1 MLCAIPVG
9 IFIFILGGVQTLYV
23 GKLCVVKDQAGKSRV
38 VGVTNYWVQVA
49 LFPLHKALFQLL
61 RMIPMDGTH
70 NQTAPL
76 DLLIEKAPK
85 GTVFHSFDL
94 SAATDRL
101 PLEVQIQI
109 LDCLSPMMGT
119 D

>member
-1 MLCAIPVG
+1 MLCAVPVG

-23 GKLCVVKDQAGKSRV
+23 GKLSVVKDQAGKSRV

-61 RMIPMDGTH
+61 KMIPMDGTH
-70 NQTAPL
+70 NQTEPL
-76 DLLIEKAPK
+76 DRLIERAPG

-101 PLEVQIQI
+101 PLEAQIQI
-109 LDCLSPMMGT
+109 LNCLCPMMGT

>member
-23 GKLCVVKDQAGKSRV
+23 GKLSVVKDQAGKSRV
-38 VGVTNYWVQVA
+38 VGITNYWVQVA
-49 LFPLHKALFQLL
+49 LFPLHKALFRLL
-61 RMIPMDGTH
+61 KMIPMDGTH
-70 NQTAPL
+70 NQTEPL
-76 DLLIEKAPK
+76 DQLIKNASK
-85 GTVFHSFDL
+85 GIVFHSFDL